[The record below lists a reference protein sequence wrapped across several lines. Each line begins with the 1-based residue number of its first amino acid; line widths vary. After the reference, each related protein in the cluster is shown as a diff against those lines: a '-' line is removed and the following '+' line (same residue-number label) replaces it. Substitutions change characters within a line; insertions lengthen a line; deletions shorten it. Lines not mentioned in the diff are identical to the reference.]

1 MFEKFEKLFTEKLTW
16 FKQNEKPEAVLMIA
30 DSPELIRIIIAWS
43 NLEVKLANKMTALT
57 SDCENEVW
65 DWLWGNSRYSLTKL
79 KDQTG
84 VPYSESVLEQKM
96 KLLIGNRIIYP
107 DGTVNSFVQRYLRGE
122 VAKLFE
128 VKQKKVTKSPK
139 R

>member
-1 MFEKFEKLFTEKLTW
+1 
-16 FKQNEKPEAVLMIA
+16 
-30 DSPELIRIIIAWS
+30 
-43 NLEVKLANKMTALT
+43 MTALT

-107 DGTVNSFVQRYLRGE
+107 DGTREQQSWFQGTLDCFQSIQFFIFCMYITDQYGKYTWE
-122 VAKLFE
+122 VT
-128 VKQKKVTKSPK
+128 VTDDDNGDILNERSISWE
-139 R
+139 RAQVGII